1 MQYGTKYLFFFFLWS
16 FTIGVLAQKSQ
27 FSRLKQLETKLI
39 DFDSLHESKVMVLG
53 THHFSEK
60 VLKTE
65 HQESIHKLIE
75 LLMTFRPTKIVLELE
90 PKISEHLNADYRKFL
105 LDTSIINKKYNEVY
119 QLGFRLAKEMGH
131 DSLYLFDDQ
140 TEFIGSLTGFTFDK
154 FTAFAKQNDEGFYNR
169 FEKDIISNYDENQK
183 TFQSGSLLN
192 EVLLRN
198 SPKAQKINAQRMH
211 SYEVRVGIQK
221 NWMGPDWLGRWYQ
234 RNVRMMANIL
244 KLNKPKDR
252 MLIIVGDNHKWVL
265 DNLFK
270 NTPDFSL
277 VSSWDFLI
285 DNLAD

>member
-27 FSRLKQLETKLI
+27 CSRLKQLETKLI